1 MPNASRKLIITK
13 LSVIAVA
20 VLFTVFLFSNYSE
33 KYQKVRA
40 SASGPSPSHTN
51 APGEDNCASCHSDFV
66 VNSGTGSVTIGAIPK
81 NYLPN
86 QQIPITITTSQA
98 DAVIYG
104 FQLTAIDSTG
114 GKVGTFS
121 LPTQSPPQMQISD
134 GFVDGK
140 LRDYVAHTVDGIIPT
155 QFGSKT
161 WNFTWT
167 APAQRAGKV
176 SFYVAGN
183 AANSDANVGGDYIYT
198 AAKATLSGSAISN
211 FDSDNASDI
220 AIFRPSSG
228 VWFSLNSS
236 NEGFQVV
243 QFGSNGD
250 KIVPGD
256 YDGDGKTDFAVWRP
270 STGEWYVQKSDGSGF
285 IIAQFG
291 SNGDVPA
298 VGDYD
303 GDLKS
308 DFAVYRP
315 SEGVWYILRSSN
327 GTYDIRQFG
336 NSTDKI
342 AQGDFDG
349 DAKTDIAVWRPSTG
363 VWYIWKSSDNN
374 FIINGFGLTGDKP
387 VQADYDGDG
396 KHDVAVFRPS
406 EGVWYL
412 LRSSAGF
419 AALQFGLSTDQPIPA
434 DYDGDGK
441 HDLAVFRDGVW
452 YVVKSSNGSVLI
464 VSFGLNGDAPVP
476 SGYLAE

>member
-1 MPNASRKLIITK
+1 MPKSSRKLMITK
-13 LSVIAVA
+13 LFVISVA
-20 VLFTVFLFSNYSE
+20 VLFAVFFFSSYSE

-51 APGEDNCASCHSDFV
+51 APGEGNCTSCHADFP
-66 VNSGTGSVTIGAIPK
+66 VNSGTGSVTIGAIPQ

-86 QQIPITITTSQA
+86 QQIPISITTAQA

-104 FQLTAIDSTG
+104 FQLTAIDSQG
-114 GKVGTFS
+114 GKVGTFT
-121 LPTQSPPQMQISD
+121 LPTQMPPQMQISD
-134 GFVDGK
+134 GFVNGR

-167 APAQRAGKV
+167 APNRRAGKV

-183 AANSDANVGGDYIYT
+183 AANSDANTSGDYIYT

-211 FDSDNASDI
+211 FDSDNSSDI
-220 AIFRPSSG
+220 AVFRPSSG
-228 VWFSLNSS
+228 VWYTLNSS
-236 NEGFQVV
+236 NGNFQVV
-243 QFGSNGD
+243 QFGANGD

-256 YDGDGKTDFAVWRP
+256 YDGDGKTDLAVWRP
-270 STGEWYVQKSDGSGF
+270 STGVWYIWKSDGSGF
-285 IIAQFG
+285 IITQFG
-291 SNGDVPA
+291 TLGDVPA

-308 DFAVYRP
+308 DLAVYRP
-315 SEGVWYILRSSN
+315 SSGVWYILRSSN

-336 NSTDKI
+336 ISTDKI

-349 DAKTDIAVWRPSTG
+349 DAKTDIAVFRPSTG

-374 FIINGFGLTGDKP
+374 FIISGFGLSEDKP

-396 KHDVAVFRPS
+396 KHDIAVFRPS
-406 EGVWYL
+406 TGVWYL

-419 AALQFGLSTDQPIPA
+419 AALQFGISTDQPVPA

-441 HDLAVFRDGVW
+441 LDIAVFRNGTW
-452 YVVKSSNGSVLI
+452 YAVKSSDGSVLI
-464 VSFGLNGDAPVP
+464 VSFGLAGDAPVP
-476 SGYLAE
+476 NGYLAE